1 MSNCKACVNSGRNVK
16 IGNCGYCNADLCE
29 ECCRPD
35 CDWSEDNEDLCCMY
49 CWLEDEAE
57 GVQLADLVA
66 KHRTPPVR
74 PAPKKYILKLKG
86 GKVISRTEIN

>member
-1 MSNCKACVNSGRNVK
+1 
-16 IGNCGYCNADLCE
+16 
-29 ECCRPD
+29 
-35 CDWSEDNEDLCCMY
+35 MY

-57 GVQLADLVA
+57 GVQLADLVE
-66 KHRTPPVR
+66 KHRTPPFR